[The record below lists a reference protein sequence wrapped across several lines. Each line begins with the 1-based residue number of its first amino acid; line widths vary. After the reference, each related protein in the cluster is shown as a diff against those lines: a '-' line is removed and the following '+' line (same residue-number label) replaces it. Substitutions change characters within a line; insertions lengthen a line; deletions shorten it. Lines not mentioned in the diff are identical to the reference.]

1 MLFKKSLEEFYREN
15 LFKPVEHLPANR
27 ARLKFCLENARSEN
41 DVPNFGRIF
50 GVVVFQQN

>member
-1 MLFKKSLEEFYREN
+1 MLFKKSLKEFYREN